1 MPQST
6 RFNKVQEALTEQ
18 LLGWISSSWYKKSL
32 SLLSLLA
39 GYYLAAN
46 LTSIYLNFTKLQS
59 IGALGLLLLVELQ
72 VRLRTRFNTTKNSI
86 FWLVSDNLRV
96 GGVYAVVLEAFK
108 LGS

>member
-32 SLLSLLA
+32 GLLSLLA

-46 LTSIYLNFTKLQS
+46 LTSVYLNFTKLQS
-59 IGALGLLLLVELQ
+59 FGALGLLLLVEFQ
-72 VRLRTRFNTTKNSI
+72 VRLRTRFNTSKNSI
-86 FWLVSDNLRV
+86 FWLMSDNLRV
-96 GGVYAVVLEAFK
+96 GAVYAVVLEAFK

>member
-32 SLLSLLA
+32 GLLSLLS

-46 LTSIYLNFTKLQS
+46 LTSVYLNFTKLQS
-59 IGALGLLLLVELQ
+59 FGALGLLLLVELQ
-72 VRLRTRFNTTKNSI
+72 VRLRTRFNTSQNSI
-86 FWLVSDNLRV
+86 FWLMSDNLRV
-96 GGVYAVVLEAFK
+96 GAVYAVVLEAFK